1 MEELEGVLNSMK
13 TGKSRDPEGVVRDIF
28 KIDVIGENLKVS
40 LLMMMNKIKETGL
53 MPECMNVVN
62 IASIY
67 KGKGERTDLESE
79 RGIFL
84 VTTLRMI
91 LMKLVYARK
100 YPIIDSSM
108 SDSNIGARKN
118 KNIRNH
124 IFVVNSIL
132 HDVLSKKSKDPVDI
146 MVLDFKQMF
155 DSECL
160 FECLNDV
167 YEAGVDDDVFPLLY
181 EANKK
186 AFVAVQTPGGLTER
200 VLIPEIVMQGDV
212 LAPLMSSLQ
221 VDTIGKECIEEG
233 KHLYFYKNIVPIP
246 PLGLVDDLFTIS
258 TCGYKTNLLNKFI
271 NKKSA
276 EKKLQFGASK
286 CVKIHVGKTCNKS
299 MCTDLSVGEWKV
311 KVVNDPKTKLDYRK
325 ETFCGLVKMEEKKDQ
340 LYLGDVI
347 SVDGKH
353 DKNIERRKAK
363 SYGIINQ
370 IMDILTS
377 NFFGKY
383 HFEVALILR
392 SSLLLSSLLLNSEA
406 WVNLTSQ
413 NIRKLEQIDEMLL
426 TKILDSETCTS
437 NAMKY
442 LELGVVPLRFEI
454 MKRKLMF
461 LQYILKQEKKCMIY
475 RVLSATVENPSKND
489 FVDTCN
495 KYLKDLDVKM
505 TFEEIG
511 KMSQKHF
518 KKIICENVKKLSF
531 EYLIKQKC
539 EQSKAKNVQYDKLEM
554 QEYFVGGN
562 CSREVAKLIFKSRS
576 MSLDIKMNKR
586 WKYADVLCVGCSEKE
601 ETMDELM
608 LCKVLNYDNSVSKKP
623 AKFKDFFSGNVKDL
637 VKAGMEVQKSWKK
650 RKGILEM

>member
-1 MEELEGVLNSMK
+1 MLEWLFHRRLELSEFNKSPAWTLEELEGVLNSMK

-40 LLMMMNKIKETGL
+40 LLMMMNKVKETGL

-146 MVLDFKQMF
+146 MVLDFKQTF

-186 AFVAVQTPGGLTER
+186 ALVAVQTPGGLTER

-311 KVVNDPKTKLDYRK
+311 KVVNDPKTKLDY
-325 ETFCGLVKMEEKKDQ
+325 VKR
-340 LYLGDVI
+340 
-347 SVDGKH
+347 H
-353 DKNIERRKAK
+353 
-363 SYGIINQ
+363 
-370 IMDILTS
+370 
-377 NFFGKY
+377 
-383 HFEVALILR
+383 
-392 SSLLLSSLLLNSEA
+392 
-406 WVNLTSQ
+406 
-413 NIRKLEQIDEMLL
+413 
-426 TKILDSETCTS
+426 
-437 NAMKY
+437 
-442 LELGVVPLRFEI
+442 
-454 MKRKLMF
+454 
-461 LQYILKQEKKCMIY
+461 
-475 RVLSATVENPSKND
+475 
-489 FVDTCN
+489 FVD
-495 KYLKDLDVKM
+495 
-505 TFEEIG
+505 
-511 KMSQKHF
+511 S
-518 KKIICENVKKLSF
+518 
-531 EYLIKQKC
+531 
-539 EQSKAKNVQYDKLEM
+539 SK
-554 QEYFVGGN
+554 
-562 CSREVAKLIFKSRS
+562 
-576 MSLDIKMNKR
+576 
-586 WKYADVLCVGCSEKE
+586 
-601 ETMDELM
+601 
-608 LCKVLNYDNSVSKKP
+608 
-623 AKFKDFFSGNVKDL
+623 
-637 VKAGMEVQKSWKK
+637 WKK
-650 RKGILEM
+650 RKINYILATLFPLTGNMTRISSEEKPNPMGLLIKSWIS